1 MFMSSRKKIVCIW
14 ANCQG
19 GVVSGMLSR
28 YYSSLFTIYNDN
40 NYEYI
45 QSKKPIPNYLKNCD
59 IFLYQ
64 NYSDREDGYDLNF
77 IKKNILPNHAI
88 TISFPTLH
96 RNYLQFPF
104 DAQSPENTQTVDD
117 KHPHGKFFFGI
128 QNIRNIVYE
137 LKKNKIED
145 SKIIDIVL
153 NKINNIDFIDV
164 NQIKENEERTLNFL
178 KNKSLSSDIP
188 EIYDFIVNNYKK
200 QRLWHNPNHPNGIL
214 LNELCKLIFNKLG
227 LVYPNEKQNI
237 NYLDKQLNDWK
248 MPIFKSVERYYNMN
262 NVDNKCF
269 CWVNNKIVDLNT
281 YIIEYVKF
289 IIRHIQL

>member
-1 MFMSSRKKIVCIW
+1 MSTRKKIICIW

-19 GVVSGMLSR
+19 GVVSDMLSR
-28 YYSSLFTIYNDN
+28 DYSSLFTIYNDN

-45 QSKKPIPNYLKNCD
+45 QSKKPIPNYLKDCD

-77 IKKNILPNHAI
+77 IKKNILPKSAI

-104 DAQSPENTQTVDD
+104 DTESPENTQTYDD
-117 KHPHGKFFFGI
+117 KYLHGKFFYGI
-128 QNIRNIVYE
+128 ENIRNIVYE

-164 NQIKENEERTLNFL
+164 NQIKEKEEITLNFL
-178 KNKSLSSDIP
+178 KKKSLSSDIP

-200 QRLWHNPNHPNGIL
+200 RRLFHNPNHPNGVL

-227 LVYPNEKQNI
+227 LDYTNENQNI
-237 NYLDKQLNDWK
+237 NYLEDALADWK
-248 MPIFKSVERYYNMN
+248 MPIFKSVERYYNIN
-262 NVDNKCF
+262 NVDNKCG
-269 CWVNNKIVDLNT
+269 CRVNDKIVDLNT

-289 IIRHIQL
+289 LNDTIQL